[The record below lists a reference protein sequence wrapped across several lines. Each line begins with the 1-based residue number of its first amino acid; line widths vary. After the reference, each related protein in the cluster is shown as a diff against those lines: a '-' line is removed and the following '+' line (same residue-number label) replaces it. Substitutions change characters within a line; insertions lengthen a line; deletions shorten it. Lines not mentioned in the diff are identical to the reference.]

1 MNILLECIMR
11 FLLYLFFL
19 SFIILPLR
27 SQDSLGKKQF
37 ESLKHKLDEIE
48 KKTDDIL
55 WFKRAGDVAF
65 IDKVF
70 ITGPPR
76 ANVKNPKK
84 MGANNPLKFWCYVF
98 IPRNMQ
104 EGKKYPLL
112 VLPHGGVHAD
122 FDTYYTHIIRELL
135 YQGYVVAAPDYR
147 GSTGY
152 GEDFYKNIDYGGNE
166 IEDCDAARDY
176 MIENYDFIDGGRVG
190 ILGWSHGGL
199 ISLMAI
205 FNHPESYKVAFAGV
219 PVSDL
224 IMRMGY
230 YDDEYRGEFSA
241 DFHIGKTPQEDL
253 EEYKKRSPVWNVEK
267 LKTPLLIH
275 TSTNDDDVYYIEV
288 EHLIQALKAAG
299 KDFEYEVFKEAPGG
313 HSFDRIDIKNS
324 RQIRLKI
331 YKFLAKYLEPARVI
345 KTLEEMTKAAYLPVK
360 D

>member
-1 MNILLECIMR
+1 
-11 FLLYLFFL
+11 
-19 SFIILPLR
+19 
-27 SQDSLGKKQF
+27 
-37 ESLKHKLDEIE
+37 
-48 KKTDDIL
+48 
-55 WFKRAGDVAF
+55 
-65 IDKVF
+65 
-70 ITGPPR
+70 
-76 ANVKNPKK
+76 

-98 IPRNMQ
+98 IPKNML

-112 VLPHGGVHAD
+112 ILPHGGVHAD
-122 FDTYYTHIIRELL
+122 FTTYYTHIIRELV
-135 YQGYVVAAPDYR
+135 YQGYIIAAPDYR

-152 GEDFYKNIDYGGNE
+152 GEDFYKTIDYGGNE
-166 IEDCDAARDY
+166 IEDCDAAREY
-176 MIENYDFIDGGRVG
+176 MVENYDFVDGGRVG
-190 ILGWSHGGL
+190 VIGWSHGGL
-199 ISLMAI
+199 ISLMSV
-205 FNHPESYKVAFAGV
+205 FKHPESYKVAFAGV

-275 TSTNDDDVYYIEV
+275 TNTNDDDVYYIEV

-331 YKFLAKYLEPARVI
+331 YKFLAKFLDPPRLI
-345 KTLEEMTKAAYLPVK
+345 KTMEEMTKAAYLPFTK
-360 D
+360 